1 MPKFVTEDPFS
12 ALAKQL
18 ERLNIER
25 LASNAMEEA
34 ADDAVEAL
42 RDLHQHAGAD
52 EPLVRAVRAF
62 KDQDD
67 GWAAGVPDGDRQAGE
82 AHEFEYGSIE
92 SIGVTPHALFRTQQ
106 QSMATQAAQNLSAI
120 LSKGVTG

>member
-18 ERLNIER
+18 ERLNVDR
-25 LASNAMEEA
+25 LASNALEEA

-42 RDLHQHAGAD
+42 RDLSHHAGAD
-52 EPLVRAVRAF
+52 EPLVKAIRSF

-67 GWAAGVPDGDRQAGE
+67 GWAAGVPDESPQAGS

-106 QSMATQAAQNLSAI
+106 QSMAQQAAQNLSAI

>member
-12 ALAKQL
+12 ALARQL
-18 ERLNIER
+18 ERLDVDR
-25 LASNAMEEA
+25 LASNALEEA

-42 RDLHQHAGAD
+42 RDLSKHAGAD
-52 EPLVRAVRAF
+52 EPLSGAIRSF

-67 GWAAGVPDGDRQAGE
+67 GWAAGVPDGDRQAGA

-92 SIGVTPHALFRTQQ
+92 SIGVTPHAIFRSQQ
-106 QSMATQAAQNLSAI
+106 QSMSTQAAQNLSAI
-120 LSKGVTG
+120 LSKGVAG